1 MNIIPEKLEKLGFD
15 KCFLESVSPENL
27 KNFEI
32 ARVVAV
38 HKNSYTISNGEVM
51 ALAELV
57 GKIIF
62 SASSPLLYLK

>member
-1 MNIIPEKLEKLGFD
+1 MNNIPEKLKKLGFD

-38 HKNSYTISNGEVM
+38 HKNSYTIT
-51 ALAELV
+51 
-57 GKIIF
+57 
-62 SASSPLLYLK
+62 